1 MERGCAAD
9 IGARHT
15 RIKLPSG
22 GSLNPAYFKRLSV
35 HDAVQIAAQKKSHKI
50 AALHKSFVFPYDFR
64 LD

>member
-1 MERGCAAD
+1 MERVYPAD
-9 IGARHT
+9 IGMWHA

-22 GSLNPAYFKRLSV
+22 IRPNPAYFNWLGM
-35 HDAVQIAAQKKSHKI
+35 HDAVQIVAQKKSHKI